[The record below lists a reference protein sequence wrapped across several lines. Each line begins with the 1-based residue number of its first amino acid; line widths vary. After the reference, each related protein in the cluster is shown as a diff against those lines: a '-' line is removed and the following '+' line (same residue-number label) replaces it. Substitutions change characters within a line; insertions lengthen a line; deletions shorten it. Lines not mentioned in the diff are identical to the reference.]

1 MMKQTLSESVSQVH
15 TKDSAQATPRPI
27 PPALVHIGQ
36 QLLSVGLLL
45 GLWLLLSWIVSVNI
59 VPTPWSTWQA
69 FLRALEDGY
78 IWKDIGVTFS
88 RTLGAFVLA
97 MLLGSTFGALLGSVP
112 WFSSIFSNWLTIAA
126 SIPSLLFIVVAYLA
140 LGLNDSAAIVGA
152 GLVVAPSIAYNVWQ
166 GMKALDP
173 QLSEMGRAF
182 RVPRWTRFWRV
193 ILPQTLPFLFAAA
206 RFGLAL
212 TWKIMIFVELLGRST
227 GVGYRIQYW
236 YQLFN
241 MERVLASALPFVIL
255 MILIELVV
263 LRGLE
268 NFLFRWRPG
277 EAQ

>member
-1 MMKQTLSESVSQVH
+1 V
-15 TKDSAQATPRPI
+15 
-27 PPALVHIGQ
+27 GQ

-45 GLWLLLSWIVSVNI
+45 GLWLLLSWIVSVNV
-59 VPTPWSTWQA
+59 VPTPWQTWLA
-69 FLRALEDGY
+69 LLRALEDGY
-78 IWKDIGVTFS
+78 IWNDIAITFS

-112 WFSSIFSNWLTIAA
+112 WFSRIFTNWLTIAA

-140 LGLNDSAAIVGA
+140 IGLNDAAAILGA

-166 GMKALDP
+166 GMKSLDT
-173 QLSEMGRAF
+173 QLSEMARAF
-182 RVPRWTRFWRV
+182 GVSRWTRLWRV

-241 MERVLASALPFVIL
+241 MERVLASALPFIVL

-263 LRGLE
+263 LRSLE
-268 NFLFRWRPG
+268 SFLFRWRPG